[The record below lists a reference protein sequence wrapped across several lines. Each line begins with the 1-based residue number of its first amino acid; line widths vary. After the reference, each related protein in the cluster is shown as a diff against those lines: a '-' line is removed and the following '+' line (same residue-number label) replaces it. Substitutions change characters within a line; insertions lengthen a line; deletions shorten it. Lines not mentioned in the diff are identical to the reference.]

1 MLFEENK
8 SKKLKLKK
16 NITKNLT
23 HQNFYPNRSVE
34 AVIIKDE
41 LDNTTLKNNKSIFG
55 KHRNCFKECY
65 KFIDKPESVMPALSH
80 NVIEKFTALNS
91 GEKSKKLIG
100 MSKLNHNMIRRV
112 SLLKTKGGLNSTIDQ
127 ENIQKLIQQNNQT
140 KFVHFDDAIYAF
152 WKHSQKIAMKVLA
165 EKVEKKRDNHS
176 RSNLESSK
184 SYKLMFLTKHS
195 NSWAKWKTICLIIFN
210 YSYTTPNRSNFT
222 RIR

>member
-1 MLFEENK
+1 
-8 SKKLKLKK
+8 
-16 NITKNLT
+16 
-23 HQNFYPNRSVE
+23 
-34 AVIIKDE
+34 
-41 LDNTTLKNNKSIFG
+41 
-55 KHRNCFKECY
+55 
-65 KFIDKPESVMPALSH
+65 MPALSH

-152 WKHSQKIAMKVLA
+152 WKYSQKIAMKVLA

-184 SYKLMFLTKHS
+184 SYNLIFLIKRS
-195 NSWAKWKTICLIIFN
+195 NSRAKWKTICLIIFN
-210 YSYTTPNRSNFT
+210 YSYTTPNGSNFT